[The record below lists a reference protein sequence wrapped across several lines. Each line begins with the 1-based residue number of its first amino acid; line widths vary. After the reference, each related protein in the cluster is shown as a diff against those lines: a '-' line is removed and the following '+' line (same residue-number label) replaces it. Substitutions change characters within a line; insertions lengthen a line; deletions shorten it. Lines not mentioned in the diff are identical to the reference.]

1 MRPGKKKQFLQ
12 RSVSAVHTIGSLHL
26 PLHAAHAGYFIVL
39 AVFPTLVLLL
49 SLLRYT
55 PLHVETLTELLDG
68 VLPAA
73 LLPAA
78 ERLII
83 STYANT
89 SKAMVGLSAVTALW
103 SASRGVYGLLTGLNA
118 IYGVSENRGYVHT
131 RLISM
136 LYTFLFLVVLL
147 LTLALHVFGATIAE
161 ALNASRN
168 PFLNFLADILEMRFF
183 LLLLVQTVIFTAM
196 YMVLPNEHNRLEYS
210 LPGALLASIG
220 WQVFS
225 QAFSVYVEHFPS
237 YANIYGSV
245 YAVALSMLWL
255 YFCLYI
261 LFFGGVLNRLLL
273 DWNKEPEN

>member
-1 MRPGKKKQFLQ
+1 
-12 RSVSAVHTIGSLHL
+12 
-26 PLHAAHAGYFIVL
+26 
-39 AVFPTLVLLL
+39 
-49 SLLRYT
+49 
-55 PLHVETLTELLDG
+55 
-68 VLPAA
+68 
-73 LLPAA
+73 
-78 ERLII
+78 
-83 STYANT
+83 
-89 SKAMVGLSAVTALW
+89 
-103 SASRGVYGLLTGLNA
+103 
-118 IYGVSENRGYVHT
+118 
-131 RLISM
+131 
-136 LYTFLFLVVLL
+136 
-147 LTLALHVFGATIAE
+147 
-161 ALNASRN
+161 
-168 PFLNFLADILEMRFF
+168 MRFF